1 MKISAVII
9 TYNEEQNIGRC
20 LQSVTGIA
28 DEIVVVDSMSTDG
41 TADIAQ
47 RYQARV
53 ISQSFLGYIGQKN
66 YATWEARHDWILS
79 LDADEVLSSEL
90 AASILKIKQA
100 APAGDCYQCSRMANY
115 CGAWIRHGG
124 WYPDRKIRLFNR
136 TKGKWLGHNNLHER
150 WQPDEENKT
159 VRRLKGDLL
168 HYTFNNIS
176 EHLRQIDRFTDI
188 MAQTLAAQGKN
199 ASTFK
204 IIIAPVWR
212 FINDYILHRGFLDG
226 YPGYLVCKYSAFATQ
241 VKYSKLK
248 QYATAGKTVSATRN
262 KCQTDMPVL
271 K

>member
-9 TYNEEQNIGRC
+9 TYNEEQNIARC
-20 LQSVTGIA
+20 LQSVAGIA
-28 DEIVVVDSMSTDG
+28 DEIVVVDSLSTDG
-41 TADIAQ
+41 TVDIAK

-53 ISQSFLGYIGQKN
+53 ISQPFRGYIAQKN
-66 YATWEARHDWILS
+66 DATSLAQHDWILS

-90 AASILKIKQA
+90 AASILKIKQTTPVA
-100 APAGDCYQCSRMANY
+100 DYYQCSRMANY

-136 TKGKWLGHNNLHER
+136 SKGEWQGHNNLHER
-150 WQPDEENKT
+150 WQPYEANNTAHK
-159 VRRLKGDLL
+159 LKGDLL

-199 ASTFK
+199 ASMVK
-204 IIIAPVWR
+204 IIVSPVWR
-212 FINDYILHRGFLDG
+212 FINDYVLHLGFLDG

-248 QYATAGKTVSATRN
+248 QYATAAQKKS
-262 KCQTDMPVL
+262 QTDLPALQNTV
-271 K
+271 